1 MTITRTNAARVIL
14 TAAHEC
20 MGDGARGDHRDV
32 IHLSYARLY
41 DGPTP
46 PVDDPAIEAIA
57 TLAEQRHEADAAI
70 TGEWPAEYAATLMLA
85 TFGTPNMDD
94 AS

>member
-1 MTITRTNAARVIL
+1 MTLTRANAARIIAA
-14 TAAHEC
+14 AAHEC

-32 IHLSYARLY
+32 IYLSHARLY

-70 TGEWPAEYAATLMLA
+70 TGEWPADYAATLMLA
-85 TFGTPNMDD
+85 TFGPPTL
-94 AS
+94 